1 MKSHVM
7 AVSKLIYRESVTIYN
22 SFILTLNPMFINDW
36 LYVDTVLVVL
46 TMFSHYCFQDYYQ

>member
-1 MKSHVM
+1 MKSLLM

-46 TMFSHYCFQDYYQ
+46 TMFSH